1 MRAQL
6 EKRRANGHSLPTK
19 TEYFDAINVEEFEW
33 KPSLKCSRYKFG
45 RHIIKVL
52 KLFGN
57 EFFGNLFFLRP
68 DLLLYYGQNMCN
80 QTI

>member
-6 EKRRANGHSLPTK
+6 EQRRANGQSLPTK

-45 RHIIKVL
+45 RHIIKV
-52 KLFGN
+52 
-57 EFFGNLFFLRP
+57 FLNF
-68 DLLLYYGQNMCN
+68 LEMNS
-80 QTI
+80 